1 MPPKKLEHSLD
12 ELDQDLNENAEDV
25 NERGEPRQK
34 HQRRHPAKR
43 SADLARISALMMQGM
58 SPDEVAIQ
66 LQLDRKVVAQELARL
81 NKLWIRQI
89 EEDAG
94 SFRAILLHRA
104 MELEAI
110 SMDSFQE
117 SKTKVVT
124 DDTDSA
130 KHGSSRSTKTYE
142 SAGDP
147 AFLNSARE
155 CLKLQVQILG
165 LDGAPQNVKVFDKD
179 AFLDEVAKRIEEA
192 KNKAVAIPVD
202 AAEVREIEP
211 AQGGSP
217 FTGTGE

>member
-1 MPPKKLEHSLD
+1 MPPKKQEHTLD
-12 ELDQDLNENAEDV
+12 ELDQDLNDNAEDI

-58 SPDEVAIQ
+58 TPDEVASQ
-66 LQLDRKVVAQELARL
+66 LQLDRKVVQQELARL

-110 SMDSFQE
+110 SMEGFND
-117 SKTKVVT
+117 SKTKKVRE
-124 DDTDSA
+124 SSSSG
-130 KHGSSRSTKTYE
+130 KHGDSESTKVYE
-142 SAGDP
+142 SAGEP

-165 LDGAPQNVKVFDKD
+165 LDGAPQNTKAFDKD
-179 AFLDEVAKRIEEA
+179 AFLDEVAKKIEEA